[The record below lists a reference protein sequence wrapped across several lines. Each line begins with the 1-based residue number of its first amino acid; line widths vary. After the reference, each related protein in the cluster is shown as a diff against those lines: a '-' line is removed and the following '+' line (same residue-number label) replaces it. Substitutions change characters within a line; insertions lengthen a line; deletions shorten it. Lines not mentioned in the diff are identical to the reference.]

1 MAKEHEARFN
11 MSTNCNAENSDGHDI
26 SRRDFLRLGTAGA
39 VGFGFLHERPLAQAA
54 SIGARCDSVI
64 LLWMQGGVSHL
75 DTFDPKPDAPADIRG
90 PFKAIS
96 TNVPGI
102 QLCEH
107 LPRMARVADKIA
119 FIRSM
124 HHAEGAHERGMS
136 YMLSGCKPLPGIS
149 QPNLGAV
156 ISEALGSRGAV
167 PRSIRL
173 CDDGHFQHGSC
184 AAFDLGVEPARVRE
198 AYGSGGLGQKCL
210 VARRLVEAGARFVA
224 VEENGWDHH
233 FRAFDALK
241 NRLPPFDRAVSALI
255 GDLADRG
262 LLDKTML
269 LFATEF
275 GRSPRINNEGGR
287 EHHCGAFSAF
297 LAGGGIRGGQTIGAS
312 GARGESAVDNPVTPE
327 DLIRTVYHQIG
338 INVDRKYAQTSFGWP
353 MNILNGGRVIS
364 EIV

>member
-1 MAKEHEARFN
+1 MAKEHKTRFN
-11 MSTNCNAENSDGHDI
+11 MSTNCSAENSNYHDI
-26 SRRDFLRLGTAGA
+26 SRRDFLRLGAAGA
-39 VGFGFLHERPLAQAA
+39 VGFGFLHEGAPAQAA
-54 SIGARCDSVI
+54 SIRARCDSVI

-90 PFKAIS
+90 PFKTIC

-107 LPRMARVADKIA
+107 LPRMACVANKIA

-124 HHAEGAHERGMS
+124 RHAEGAHERAIS
-136 YMLSGCKPLPGIS
+136 HMLSGCRPLPGII
-149 QPNLGAV
+149 QPNLGTV
-156 ISEALGSRGAV
+156 ISEALGPRGV
-167 PRSIRL
+167 GPRSISV
-173 CDDGHFQHGSC
+173 CGDGHFQHGSST
-184 AAFDLGVEPARVRE
+184 AFDLGAEPARVRE
-198 AYGSGGLGQKCL
+198 AYGSSGLGQKCL

-241 NRLPPFDRAVSALI
+241 NRLPAFDQAVSTLI

-262 LLDKTML
+262 LLDRTMV
-269 LFATEF
+269 LFVTEF

-287 EHHCGAFSAF
+287 EHHCDVFSTF
-297 LAGGGIRGGQTIGAS
+297 LAGGGIRGGQIIGAS
-312 GARGESAVDNPVTPE
+312 DAQGESVVDNPVTPE

-338 INVDRKYAQTSFGWP
+338 INVDRKYAQTSLGWR
-353 MNILNGGRVIS
+353 MSIFNGGRVIGN
-364 EIV
+364 VV